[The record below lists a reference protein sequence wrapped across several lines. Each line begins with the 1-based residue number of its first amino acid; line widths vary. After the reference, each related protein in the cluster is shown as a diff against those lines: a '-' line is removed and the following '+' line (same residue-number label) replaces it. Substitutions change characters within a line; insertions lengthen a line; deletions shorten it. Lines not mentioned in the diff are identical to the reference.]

1 MERGFLSLGRR
12 DVKQKKSTS
21 IVGSTMENT
30 SANEA
35 TTSTCNVEHNFE
47 SNIEQAN
54 DVTMN
59 KGVADSCT
67 TRQRIWLSNPTSLAA
82 KIRDIESQILKG
94 KLVFMGDD
102 EKPLKPKSVYEPLF
116 IVGVMLDQCVAALS
130 NDSFVKAIDGA
141 NLTGNTA
148 VSYVNLLDGEPVAY
162 PVVENYAQNTW
173 SKYRLVRTMMN
184 SKGLFFFMFSSKD
197 GMDAMLKND
206 GLSAIATKLDTPLML
221 DAYITTMCTE
231 SWGRLSYVRAIIDL
245 QADVELKDTFVVAIL
260 KIEDD
265 GFILNII

>member
-1 MERGFLSLGRR
+1 MERGFLSSGRR

-21 IVGSTMENT
+21 VVGSTMENT

-67 TRQRIWLSNPTSLAA
+67 THQRIWLSNPTSLAA
-82 KIRDIESQILKG
+82 KICDIESQMLKG

-102 EKPLKPKSVYEPLF
+102 EKPLKSKSVYEPVNS
-116 IVGVMLDQCVAALS
+116 VGAAALS
-130 NDSFVKAIDGA
+130 NDNFVKAIDGA
-141 NLTGNTA
+141 NLTGNGA
-148 VSYVNLLDGEPVAY
+148 VSYVYLLDGEPVAY
-162 PVVENYAQNTW
+162 PVVENYAKNTW

-184 SKGLFFFMFSSKD
+184 SKDLFFFMFSSKD
-197 GMDAMLKND
+197 VMDAMLEN
-206 GLSAIATKLDTPLML
+206 GPWLIRNVLL
-221 DAYITTMCTE
+221 
-231 SWGRLSYVRAIIDL
+231 
-245 QADVELKDTFVVAIL
+245 IL
-260 KIEDD
+260 KK
-265 GFILNII
+265 